1 MKKLKSMV
9 ILLLVCLLFLT
20 GCKGRRDIG
29 GDTTGNIYKI
39 YYLNSAMTR
48 LEPQDYTMPEKTSES
63 DDTQLDWEIVKLMEQ
78 LKTVPK
84 DLDRQAAVP
93 DKVGF
98 EKYKLEDKVLY
109 LYFDNNYSMMNST
122 REILCRASLV
132 RTLTQ
137 IKGVDYVAVYTAD
150 QPLMD
155 SAGSPVR
162 PMANSDF
169 IDNISNVNSYEKT
182 ELVLYFANGTG
193 DKLERETREVVH
205 SVNTSLE
212 KLIVEQLIAGPSR
225 VGMNPTLP
233 KETKLLNV
241 SVNDNVCY
249 INFDSTFLNN
259 TLEVKEYIPIYSIVN
274 SLAAVTSI
282 NKVQITVNGS
292 QEFMFRD
299 SISLNQLFER
309 NLDYNA
315 ENAGT
320 EKEGETETETGGKQ
334 Q

>member
-1 MKKLKSMV
+1 MMKRKSV
-9 ILLLVCLLFLT
+9 FFILLMCVFCLSGCQRKGNPEAEAT
-20 GCKGRRDIG
+20 GSV
-29 GDTTGNIYKI
+29 YQI

-48 LEPQDYTMPEKTSES
+48 MEPQKYTMPQKPEDNKAAET
-63 DDTQLDWEIVKLMEQ
+63 DWEILNLVEQ
-78 LKTVPK
+78 LRTVPK

-98 EKYKLEDKVLY
+98 ERYKLEDKVLY
-109 LYFDNNYSMMNST
+109 LYFDNNYSLMNST

-137 IKGVDYVAVYTAD
+137 IKGIDYVTVYTAE

-155 SAGSPVR
+155 SSGSPVG

-182 ELVLYFANGTG
+182 ELVLYFSDEAGE
-193 DKLERETREVVH
+193 KLERETREVVH
-205 SVNTSLE
+205 NVNTSLE
-212 KLIVEQLIAGPSR
+212 KLVIEQLISGPGR
-225 VGMNPTLP
+225 EGMNPTLP

-241 SVNDNVCY
+241 SVNENVCY
-249 INFDSTFLNN
+249 INFDSSFLNN

-299 SISLNQLFER
+299 SISLNQVFER

-315 ENAGT
+315 ENEEALS
-320 EKEGETETETGGKQ
+320 ETGGKEQ
-334 Q
+334 